1 MPPRSSLLWCRFAT
15 LLTALALGTAALAQS
30 TAVSAQSSTPPPQP
44 RASLAPDELTYADL
58 VDLADLAPLV
68 VRVEVREAVTLKPG
82 RAGFALINPV
92 RPGFARVYIKGR
104 TKALLFGAGLGEQ
117 GLGES
122 VGYLAD
128 VALDP
133 KGRVA
138 KLKKREMLVF
148 AQPVAGRPGE
158 LRLVAPDAQQ
168 PWSPALGDR
177 TLAVLTELVAPG
189 AAPRV
194 VGVRE
199 AMHVRGTLL
208 NEGESQIFLAT
219 ERGDTVSVTVLRRPG
234 AAPAWG
240 VALGEIVDQA
250 ARPPL
255 RDTLTWYRL
264 ACFLPG
270 AIPPATVLSGTAAD
284 RRQAAED
291 YRYVREQLGP
301 CPRTR
306 PAEWRRR

>member
-1 MPPRSSLLWCRFAT
+1 MPPRFSFLWCRIAP

-30 TAVSAQSSTPPPQP
+30 MAVSAQSSAQSPQP
-44 RASLAPDELTYADL
+44 RASLPPNELTYADL
-58 VDLADLAPLV
+58 ADLADLAPVV
-68 VRVEVREAVTLKPG
+68 VRVEVREAVTLKPE
-82 RAGFALINPV
+82 RAGAA
-92 RPGFARVYIKGR
+92 RPGFARIYIKAR
-104 TKALLFGAGLGEQ
+104 TRALLFGAGLGEQ

-133 KGRVA
+133 KGRVP

-168 PWSPALGDR
+168 PWSPVLEER
-177 TLAVLTELVAPG
+177 TLAVLTELVAPD

-219 ERGDTVSVTVLRRPG
+219 ERGDTVSITVLRRPG
-234 AAPAWG
+234 APPAWG

-270 AIPPATVLSGTAAD
+270 TVPPATVLSGTDAD
-284 RRQAAED
+284 RRQAAAD
-291 YRYVREQLGP
+291 FRFVHEQLGP